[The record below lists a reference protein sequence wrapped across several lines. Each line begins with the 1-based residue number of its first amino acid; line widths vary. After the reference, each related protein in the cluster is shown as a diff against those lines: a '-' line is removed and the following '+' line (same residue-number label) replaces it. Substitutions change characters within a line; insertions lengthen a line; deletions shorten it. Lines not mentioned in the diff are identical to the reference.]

1 MKITYKQIDSLVLL
15 VSQIFL
21 GLLALYF
28 ILGIAQILI
37 WVIGALETQ

>member
-1 MKITYKQIDSLVLL
+1 MKITHKRVNSLVLL

-28 ILGIAQILI
+28 VLGIAQIVI
-37 WVIGALETQ
+37 WIAGVLL